1 MRGFFS
7 YVRRNPALG
16 WGLGIL
22 LVLLL
27 FSTVGQVFINR
38 DDAYALATIPDLPPK
53 LDREALAKIG
63 EVETLKAKLEQLRL
77 ALRPVFGTDSQG
89 KSLLASLVL
98 GTGMTL
104 QIGAIAGAIGI
115 GAGTILGFVSGYYA
129 GSVFDNVVTSIV
141 DVVLTMPA
149 FLILIL
155 IASSLT
161 DPSEM
166 EVIEMGLIVS
176 VTAWAFPTR
185 AIRSQ
190 VMSMRERPF
199 VMMAKLSGMGGP
211 EIILKEL
218 MPNLLPYLVMSMA
231 QSVYGGVMGSLG
243 LQAMGIGD
251 RRQPYL
257 GMTIYWL
264 NYYAAFLRGMWWWIL
279 EPVGVIVLLL
289 TSLTLVSFGLDE
301 VANPRV
307 RRRV

>member
-22 LVLLL
+22 LVLFL
-27 FSTVGQVFINR
+27 FSTVGLVFINR
-38 DDAYALATIPDLPPK
+38 DDAYALATISDLPPK

-190 VMSMRERPF
+190 VMSM
-199 VMMAKLSGMGGP
+199 
-211 EIILKEL
+211 
-218 MPNLLPYLVMSMA
+218 A

>member
-7 YVRRNPALG
+7 YVRRNPSLG

-22 LVLLL
+22 LVLFL
-27 FSTVGQVFINR
+27 FSTVGLVFVNKE
-38 DDAYALATIPDLPPK
+38 DAYALATIPDLPPK
-53 LDREALAKIG
+53 LDREALDKIG

-77 ALRPVFGTDSQG
+77 GLRPAFGTDSQG

-104 QIGAIAGAIGI
+104 QIGAIAGVIGI
-115 GAGTILGFVSGYYA
+115 GIGTILGFVSGYYA

-161 DPSEM
+161 DPNEM
-166 EVIEMGLIVS
+166 EVTQMALIVS

-199 VMMAKLSGMGGP
+199 VMMAKLSGMSGS

-243 LQAMGIGD
+243 LQGLGIGD

-264 NYYAAFLRGMWWWIL
+264 NYYSAFLRGMWWWIL

-307 RRRV
+307 RRKA

>member
-1 MRGFFS
+1 MGGFFS

-22 LVLLL
+22 LALLL
-27 FSTVGQVFINR
+27 FSTVGLVFVNK
-38 DDAYALATIPDLPPK
+38 DDAYALATLPDLPPK
-53 LDREALAKIG
+53 LDREYLDKMG
-63 EVETLKAKLEQLRL
+63 EVQGFQAKLEQLRL

-89 KSLLASLVL
+89 KGLLASLVM

-104 QIGAIAGAIGI
+104 QIGAIAGVIGI
-115 GAGTILGFVSGYYA
+115 GIGTLLGFVSGYYA
-129 GSVFDNVVTSIV
+129 GSVFDSIVTSIV
-141 DVVLTMPA
+141 DVVLTMPG

-161 DPSEM
+161 DPNEM
-166 EVIEMGLIVS
+166 EVLQMGLIVS

-199 VMMAKLSGMGGP
+199 VMMAKLSGMSGP

-218 MPNLLPYLVMSMA
+218 MPNLLPYLVMSLA

-243 LQAMGIGD
+243 LQGLGIGD
-251 RRQPYL
+251 RRQPWL

-264 NYYAAFLRGMWWWIL
+264 NYYSAFLRGMWWWIL
-279 EPVGVIVLLL
+279 EPVGVIILLL
-289 TSLTLVSFGLDE
+289 TSLTLTSFGLDE

>member
-1 MRGFFS
+1 MGNFLS
-7 YVRRNPALG
+7 YVRRNPTLG

-22 LVLLL
+22 LALLL
-27 FSTVGQVFINR
+27 FSTVGRIFVNK
-38 DDAYALATIPDLPPK
+38 DDAYALATLPDLPPT
-53 LDREALAKIG
+53 LDREALDKMG
-63 EVETLKAKLEQLRL
+63 EVQGLAAKMEQLRL
-77 ALRPVFGTDSQG
+77 ALRPIFGTDSQG
-89 KSLLASLVL
+89 KGLLSSLVY

-104 QIGAIAGAIGI
+104 QIGAIAGTIGI
-115 GAGTILGFVSGYYA
+115 GIGTVLGFVSGYYA
-129 GSVFDNVVTSIV
+129 GSVFDNIVTSIV

-155 IASSLT
+155 IASSLA
-161 DPSEM
+161 DPNEM
-166 EVIEMGLIVS
+166 EVLQMGLIVS
-176 VTAWAFPTR
+176 VTSWAFPTR

-199 VMMAKLSGMGGP
+199 VMMAKLSGMSGP

-218 MPNLLPYLVMSMA
+218 MPNLLPYLVMSLA
-231 QSVYGGVMGSLG
+231 QSVYNGVMGSLG
-243 LQAMGIGD
+243 LQGLGIGD
-251 RRQPYL
+251 RRQPWL

-264 NYYAAFLRGMWWWIL
+264 NYYSAFLRGMWWWIL

-289 TSLTLVSFGLDE
+289 TSLTLISFGLDE

>member
-1 MRGFFS
+1 MGGFFS
-7 YVRRNPALG
+7 YVRRNPSLG

-22 LVLLL
+22 LALLL
-27 FSTVGQVFINR
+27 FSTVGLLFVNKE
-38 DDAYALATIPDLPPK
+38 DAYALATLPDLPPT
-53 LDREALAKIG
+53 LDREALAKMS
-63 EVETLKAKLEQLRL
+63 EVQGLGAKMEQLRL
-77 ALRPVFGTDSQG
+77 ALRPIFGTDSQG
-89 KSLLASLVL
+89 KGLLASLVM

-104 QIGAIAGAIGI
+104 QIGAIAGVVGIGI
-115 GAGTILGFVSGYYA
+115 GTVLGFVSGYYA
-129 GSVFDNVVTSIV
+129 GSLFDSIVTSVV

-161 DPSEM
+161 DPDEM
-166 EVIEMGLIVS
+166 EVLQMGLIVS

-199 VMMAKLSGMGGP
+199 VMMAKLSGMSGP

-218 MPNLLPYLVMSMA
+218 MPNLLPYLVMSLA

-243 LQAMGIGD
+243 LQGLGIGD
-251 RRQPYL
+251 RRQPWL

-264 NYYAAFLRGMWWWIL
+264 NYYSAFLRGMWWWIL
-279 EPVGVIVLLL
+279 EPVGVIILLL
-289 TSLTLVSFGLDE
+289 TSLTLTSFGLDE

-307 RRRV
+307 RRRA